1 MTNTEELQLF
11 LENNPHLIP
20 MQINIEK
27 TLQRLPNE
35 EAKLYF
41 LLEEMM
47 DNISLLK
54 YKLDYLLNKV
64 KWGNYDDN
72 NNSTINC

>member
-64 KWGNYDDN
+64 K
-72 NNSTINC
+72 